1 MKLKFDKNTV
11 MDEIEVRKEE
21 WIKESSEGLASAKK
35 KRALSYMITVL
46 VCLCMVAGFIF
57 CVINRDVPFADIGMI
72 FIPLIFAAFIYASC
86 VVISEYG
93 FEIKYYSFDYES
105 IKERER
111 RRVPGEEYLNISE
124 SDNKILKV
132 YLKDSGFRS
141 TRRVFIVCSDKSG
154 NISEKELHS
163 AEVIYNI
170 NVDDAVLDLNK
181 NEVVM
186 PYVDKFDKQMC
197 VWTPETCPAF
207 NVCKNPKNFE
217 SRNREVNE
225 ENLPIRFDACKYC
238 HIKYIDDG
246 DPYGHGEYKI
256 VCTKDNNKVVNYLY
270 CTEKCNEGEK

>member
-11 MDEIEVRKEE
+11 MDEIEVRKKE

-35 KRALSYMITVL
+35 KRALLYMITVL

-72 FIPLIFAAFIYASC
+72 FIPLIFAAFIYASY
-86 VVISEYG
+86 VVISEYSI
-93 FEIKYYSFDYES
+93 EIKYYSFDYES

-111 RRVPGEEYLNISE
+111 GRVPGEEYLNISE

-132 YLKDSGFRS
+132 YLKDSGFKS
-141 TRRVFIVCSDKSG
+141 TRRVFIVCSDESG
-154 NISEKELHS
+154 NVSEKELHS

-197 VWTPETCPAF
+197 VWTPEIA
-207 NVCKNPKNFE
+207 
-217 SRNREVNE
+217 S
-225 ENLPIRFDACKYC
+225 A
-238 HIKYIDDG
+238 
-246 DPYGHGEYKI
+246 
-256 VCTKDNNKVVNYLY
+256 
-270 CTEKCNEGEK
+270 